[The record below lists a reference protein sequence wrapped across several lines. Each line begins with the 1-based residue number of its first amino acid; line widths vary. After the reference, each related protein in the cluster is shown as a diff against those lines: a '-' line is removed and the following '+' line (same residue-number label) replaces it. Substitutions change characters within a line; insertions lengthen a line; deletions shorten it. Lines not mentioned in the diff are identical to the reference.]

1 VRRPRRGPKPS
12 RATRLLVA
20 RDGSVATHARPRR
33 AAPRWRAARLLACV
47 RARQSPRALRRRLP
61 ATHGAHRQARAL
73 RRRTRGARG
82 APPEVT
88 RAQAERGRAGIAFL
102 GVCWDNLAKQGE
114 DARARAA
121 GGLLSPRA
129 PASPGRAA
137 LAPGHPRSAAKAE
150 EGGEG
155 KALQN
160 GRAL

>member
-1 VRRPRRGPKPS
+1 MAASPCTPGRGGQPPGGAPRR
-12 RATRLLVA
+12 
-20 RDGSVATHARPRR
+20 
-33 AAPRWRAARLLACV
+33 LACV
-47 RARQSPRALRRRLP
+47 RARQSTRALRQRLP

-73 RRRTRGARG
+73 PRRKRGARG
-82 APPEVT
+82 TPPQVT
-88 RAQAERGRAGIAFL
+88 RPQTERGRAGIAFL
-102 GVCWDNLAKQGE
+102 GVCWYNLAKQGE

-129 PASPGRAA
+129 PVSPGRAA

-160 GRAL
+160 GHAL